1 MRFLLNVSDAHQ
13 KFIIQDRKKFD
24 CTLHGYGMDTKLKKK
39 FRVAEK
45 KSMFLYVMKALQE
58 QIYFELDENLM

>member
-24 CTLHGYGMDTKLKKK
+24 CTLHGYGMDTELKKM
-39 FRVAEK
+39 FRVAAK
-45 KSMFLYVMKALQE
+45 KIDVS
-58 QIYFELDENLM
+58 ICDESPPGTDLF